1 MTLVFLAFIVKW
13 MHMKIGSI
21 ETKTN
26 IFLAPMAGVSD
37 VGFRKLCSHFGAGL
51 TYTEMASVK
60 GFFYKSKKTEQLL
73 TTFKGEHPVA
83 VQLFG
88 GDPKLFEEVCKS
100 SLIKDFDII
109 DINMGCPAP
118 KIVKNKEGSYLLKD
132 FDRASQIIKTCVA
145 STDKPVTVKFRIGY
159 NEGENV
165 AVEFAKMC
173 QESGASAICVHGRT
187 RSQFYSGKVDLETIK
202 KVKDSVNIPVIGN
215 GDVVDKASYEEM
227 LKTGVDAVMV
237 GRGACGKPEIF
248 AELLDKKI
256 DLTKLEIALSHFAIL
271 KEHKRLLPEFK
282 KHLIWYVS
290 GLKNCNDFKQK
301 LVKADYSEIENLLK
315 EFFNTKL

>member
-1 MTLVFLAFIVKW
+1 
-13 MHMKIGSI
+13 MKIGNI

-37 VGFRKLCSHFGAGL
+37 VGLRKLCSHFGAGL

-60 GFFYKSKKTEQLL
+60 GFFYKSKKTAELL

-100 SLIKDFDII
+100 PLLNNFDII

-132 FDRASQIIKTCVA
+132 FDRASKIIEACVK
-145 STDKPVTVKFRIGY
+145 STDKPVTVKFRVGFE
-159 NEGENV
+159 EGNNV

-173 QESGASAICVHGRT
+173 EKSGASAICVHGRT

-202 KVKDSVNIPVIGN
+202 KVKAAVSIPVIGN
-215 GDVVDKASYEEM
+215 GDVVDKISYEEM
-227 LKTGVDAVMV
+227 LKTGVDAVMI

-248 AELLDKKI
+248 AELLDG
-256 DLTKLEIALSHFAIL
+256 DVDMTRLEIALEHFAIL
-271 KEHKRLLPEFK
+271 KEYKRLMPEFK

-290 GLKNCNDFKQK
+290 GLKNCNEIKQK
-301 LVKADYSEIENLLK
+301 LVKADYSEVENLLK
-315 EFFNTKL
+315 EFLTKKI